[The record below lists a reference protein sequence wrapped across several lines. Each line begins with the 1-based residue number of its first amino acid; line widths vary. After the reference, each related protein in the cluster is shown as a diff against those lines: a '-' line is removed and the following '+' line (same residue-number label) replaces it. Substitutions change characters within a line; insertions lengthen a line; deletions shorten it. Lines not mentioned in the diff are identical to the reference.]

1 VAVVPTVVAVA
12 VAAMPRRSHSKDP
25 HDLTRSENLSTHAT
39 LHRVLGLS
47 SGMESESR
55 LVTRAEFRGV
65 PPPDRDAEFREYM
78 LGRWSAL
85 VRLAY
90 GLTADRGHAEDLAQA
105 ALARTYAV
113 WGRVR
118 RAEDPDAYV
127 CKIMI
132 NLNNRR
138 FRKQRVLENP
148 AEGLPEQAVA
158 DATGQ
163 VDQRS
168 DLLAALRDLP
178 PRQRAV
184 VVLRYWD
191 GLTEAQAAAV
201 LGCSVGNVK
210 SQASRALAKLRTSA
224 QLQDG
229 SVTW

>member
-1 VAVVPTVVAVA
+1 
-12 VAAMPRRSHSKDP
+12 MPLAET
-25 HDLTRSENLSTHAT
+25 HDAL
-39 LHRVLGLS
+39 
-47 SGMESESR
+47 
-55 LVTRAEFRGV
+55 
-65 PPPDRDAEFREYM
+65 PDRDAEFREFM
-78 LGRWSAL
+78 LGRWPML

-90 GLTADRGHAEDLAQA
+90 GLTGDRGHAEDLAQA
-105 ALARTYAV
+105 ALARAYAA

-127 CKIMI
+127 RRILI

-138 FRKQRVLENP
+138 FRRQRIDERSSEV
-148 AEGLPEQAVA
+148 LPEPAVA

-163 VDQRS
+163 ADQRS

-210 SQASRALAKLRTSA
+210 SQASRALAKLRTSDR
-224 QLQDG
+224 LLDG
-229 SVTW
+229 SVT